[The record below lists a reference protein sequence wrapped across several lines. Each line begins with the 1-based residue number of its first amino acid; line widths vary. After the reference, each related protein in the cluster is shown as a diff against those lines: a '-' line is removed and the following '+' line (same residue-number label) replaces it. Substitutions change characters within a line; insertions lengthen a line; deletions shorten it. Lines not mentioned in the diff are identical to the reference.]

1 MAFHPEGLVV
11 DLVGIE
17 EPSRGR
23 NCEVHD
29 CCGLVLELDMVVR
42 FRAIQ
47 IAVEGKEESAIAVYW
62 VTDGIDRCLV
72 AFLRRHLVKSK
83 EEYDGKLA
91 QVSCARF
98 LFKRSKRPEFQ
109 IVGNGRAY

>member
-1 MAFHPEGLVV
+1 
-11 DLVGIE
+11 
-17 EPSRGR
+17 
-23 NCEVHD
+23 
-29 CCGLVLELDMVVR
+29 MVVR

-72 AFLRRHLVKSK
+72 AFLRRHLIKSK

-91 QVSCARF
+91 QVTEMLGGSDSKEERAKYHRF
-98 LFKRSKRPEFQ
+98 RGMCRATVINMEIAIPRSASKKKRATPKDTGEATKKKKSKKK
-109 IVGNGRAY
+109 